1 MTKHLLL
8 VVVPLATAIASASAQ
23 APISQPFSRPTFEVA
38 SVKRNNDPNAP
49 VSMRVLP
56 DRFTMTNAPVRLLIN
71 AAYTLATYQYIGM
84 PNWPERYDIAAKAP
98 DGVAPDQMPLMLQS
112 LLADRFK
119 MVARRETRDS
129 PIYALVVSRSD
140 RRLGSRLT
148 KSTID
153 CAPILARRAAAAR
166 ARGPGPIPVPQRAP
180 GERPECGARMIGRGA
195 YSAGNTTMP
204 KLAEFL
210 AGYVGRQV
218 VDRTDLQG
226 EFDLD
231 LEFSPQASSL
241 PPSPGAA
248 ASLDD
253 AASVF
258 TALQEQLGL
267 KLEPTRGPV
276 EFLVIESV
284 EKPSDD

>member
-8 VVVPLATAIASASAQ
+8 VVVPLATAIASAQ
-23 APISQPFSRPTFEVA
+23 APISQPLSRPTFEVA

-49 VSMRVLP
+49 VSMRILP

-98 DGVAPDQMPLMLQS
+98 DGVAPDQMPLILQS

-129 PIYALVVSRSD
+129 PIYALVAARSD

-180 GERPECGARMIGRGA
+180 GERPECGARMLGRI

-231 LEFSPQASSL
+231 LEFSPQAWL
-241 PPSPGAA
+241 PPSPGAP

-253 AASVF
+253 AASIF

-267 KLEPTRGPV
+267 KLESTRGPV
-276 EFLVIESV
+276 DFLVIDRV
-284 EKPSDD
+284 EKPTDD